1 MREHTPIEAQ
11 ILEAVKAKLKR
22 LEASTSK
29 EFDMDKKAIMDLMS
43 RIDSVESALDELKTR
58 WEDR

>member
-1 MREHTPIEAQ
+1 MREYTPIEAE
-11 ILEAVKAKLKR
+11 ILEAVEAKLER
-22 LEASTSK
+22 LEASTRE
-29 EFDMDKKAIMDLMS
+29 EFDMDEKAIMDLMS

>member
-29 EFDMDKKAIMDLMS
+29 EFDMDEKAIMDLMS

-58 WEDR
+58 WEDK